1 MKEVPTTFSQQ
12 GSAMIIDVCPRS
24 VQQFLRAWRSQLS
37 DAQFH
42 HLWTIV
48 LALAVN
54 PGAAKLIHLAATILG
69 GRHRTSLG
77 AFIRRDNWDE
87 AALLDDRAQSLVR
100 RLKPRR
106 GEEIQL
112 IIDDTRVLKRGKQMA
127 CLSKIYDYK
136 NKRHGWGHIII
147 LAAIRFR
154 SVTLP
159 WRIVLWRPKAVAGS
173 DYQKFTEIAAEMI
186 RQMPRFGRLR
196 VRVLFDSFYL
206 CPLVT
211 QACTSRGFSWFSVAQ
226 RSRRFT
232 RTRGRRKAIGELAPG
247 WIRGQGHRVR
257 QRRARRWATLRIAK
271 VCGSLS
277 RIGHVALVASKR
289 AGDPYK
295 NLVVFATSERRLAAK
310 TIVSIYEQRW
320 AIEILF
326 KELRNDLGLCDYQVL
341 EEDAIVRHLHL
352 CCLSHL
358 MLTHHAL
365 DGAGAQARKAN
376 HEVDLPPMSTRLER
390 LRTEIRRDQV
400 RRLLKGKKHR
410 RLRMRIEPYFIARAA

>member
-12 GSAMIIDVCPRS
+12 GFAMIIDVCPRS

-37 DAQFH
+37 DAQFR

-48 LALAVN
+48 LAIAVN
-54 PGAAKLIHLAATILG
+54 PRAAKLIHLAGTVLA

-77 AFIRRDNWDE
+77 AFLRRDNWDE
-87 AALLDDRAQSLVR
+87 QALLDNRAQWIIR
-100 RLKPRR
+100 RMHPRR

-127 CLSKIYDYK
+127 CLSRIYDYK
-136 NKRHGWGHIII
+136 NNRHGWGHIIV

-154 SVTLP
+154 GVTLP
-159 WRIVLWRPKAVAGS
+159 WRVVLWRPRTVAGS
-173 DYQKFTEIAAEMI
+173 GYQKFTEIAAEMI

-206 CPLVT
+206 CPLIT
-211 QACTSRGFSWFSVAQ
+211 QTCAARGFSWFSVAQ

-232 RTRGRRKAIGELAPG
+232 RTRGRRRAIGELAPG
-247 WIRGQGHRVR
+247 WIRSEGHRVR

-271 VCGSLS
+271 VDGVLS
-277 RIGHVALVASKR
+277 RIGRVALVASKR
-289 AGDPYK
+289 VGDPSK

-326 KELRNDLGLCDYQVL
+326 KELRTDLGLCDYQVL
-341 EEDAIVRHLHL
+341 EADAIVRHLHL

-358 MLTHHAL
+358 MLTHHAM

-390 LRTEIRRDQV
+390 LRTEIRRDQM
-400 RRLLKGKKHR
+400 RRLLRGKRHR
-410 RLRMRIEPYFIARAA
+410 RLRMKIEPYFIAKAA